1 VSTSL
6 RRIVVTDANVLI
18 NLMHVSR
25 LGLLGKIP
33 NHEFVV
39 PEHVRDEIAIPEQR
53 AVLDAA
59 ILCAAHEARTLD
71 ELGAVAGWTGEA
83 QRRTFVRAAR
93 ELLVETLRPGG
104 SDGAWITKHTK
115 DEDKPSG
122 ATSMPMHLLA
132 PAVPT

>member
-1 VSTSL
+1 VEDIPRGLAALIEKSWE
-6 RRIVVTDANVLI
+6 RIAGVVDG
-18 NLMHVSR
+18 
-25 LGLLGKIP
+25 LG
-33 NHEFVV
+33 
-39 PEHVRDEIAIPEQR
+39 
-53 AVLDAA
+53 
-59 ILCAAHEARTLD
+59 ILCAAHEALTLD

-132 PAVPT
+132 PRSLRDKRRVGILGRFKCHLLH